1 MVWFLLWIVV
11 ALGTAVVVIGAASV
25 AGGRSGGIRTVLADM
40 RTWLREWRANN
51 REPAAAPA
59 EPEPVD
65 TTLGEL
71 FASAQV
77 AGDGYLQVDELAE
90 TLTWARE
97 QATRASRS
105 VGLGRR

>member
-1 MVWFLLWIVV
+1 MVWFVFWMVFV
-11 ALGTAVVVIGAASV
+11 LGTAVVVIGAASV
-25 AGGRSGGIRTVLADM
+25 GGDRTGGLGTLLVDM
-40 RTWLREWRANN
+40 RAGLRGWRANN
-51 REPAAAPA
+51 REPAVVVP

-71 FASAQV
+71 FASEQV
-77 AGDGYLQVDELAE
+77 AGDGYLQVDDLAE

-105 VGLGRR
+105 VGLLRR

>member
-1 MVWFLLWIVV
+1 MVWFVFWMVV

-25 AGGRSGGIRTVLADM
+25 GGDRTGGLGTLLVDM
-40 RTWLREWRANN
+40 RAGLRGWRANN
-51 REPAAAPA
+51 REPAVVVP

-65 TTLGEL
+65 TTLDEL
-71 FASAQV
+71 FASAPV
-77 AGDGYLQVDELAE
+77 GDDYLQVDDLAE

-105 VGLGRR
+105 VGLLRR

>member
-1 MVWFLLWIVV
+1 MVWFVLWIAV

-25 AGGRSGGIRTVLADM
+25 AGGRAGGIRTVLADM
-40 RTWLREWRANN
+40 RTWVREWRANS
-51 REPAAAPA
+51 REPAAAPG
-59 EPEPVD
+59 ESQPVD
-65 TTLGEL
+65 TTFGEL
-71 FASAQV
+71 FASEQV
-77 AGDGYLQVDELAE
+77 SGDGYLQVDELAE